1 MSESPHAWVSPPWR
15 GIDDD
20 PDFVSK
26 EFGALVRGGMT
37 PIEALKAATING
49 AELMGRSKDIGSIE
63 PGKYAD
69 IVAVDGDPL
78 SDITVMEKVTFVMKG
93 GQIVRNDI
101 K

>member
-1 MSESPHAWVSPPWR
+1 VSTKTNIPQV
-15 GIDDD
+15 
-20 PDFVSK
+20 DFVSK

-37 PIEALKAATING
+37 PIEALRAATING

-78 SDITVMEKVTFVMKG
+78 SDITVMEKVAFVMKG
-93 GQIVRNDI
+93 GEVYKPVAQ
-101 K
+101 